1 MRFSFRATAAALAV
15 SLLGISPAHSI
26 SISLSTSLPAVQ
38 SGDTVSI
45 DIVASDFA
53 AGEFVS
59 AFDLGLSFDPTLLQF
74 QAGSWSVGSGLG
86 TVADLDYFDFSD
98 FTSAGDG
105 SLIGFVVSLLDDNTL
120 AGLQQ
125 GSSVVLASL
134 EFMALDVGAAT
145 VAAIGLACNSAAG
158 AVDPATGFAGLL
170 DIGSCSSAEVG
181 IEPGSGGSVPEPG
194 PLALWCVGLLALGLR
209 RSRLHRAA
217 GRSR

>member
-1 MRFSFRATAAALAV
+1 MRFSLRATAATLAV

-26 SISLSTSLPAVQ
+26 SIGVSTSLPAVQ
-38 SGDTVSI
+38 SGDTVSV
-45 DIVASDFA
+45 DIVARDFA

-74 QAGSWSVGSGLG
+74 QAGSWSVGPGLG
-86 TVADLDYFDFSD
+86 TVADVDYFDFSD
-98 FTSAGDG
+98 FSSAGDG

-134 EFMALDVGAAT
+134 EFMALDVGVAT
-145 VAAIGLACNSAAG
+145 VAAIGLACNSASG
-158 AVDPATGFAGLL
+158 AIDPATGFAGLL
-170 DIGSCSSAEVG
+170 DIGSCSGAEVG

-194 PLALWCVGLLALGLR
+194 PLALWCVGLFALGLR
-209 RSRLHRAA
+209 RSRLH
-217 GRSR
+217 